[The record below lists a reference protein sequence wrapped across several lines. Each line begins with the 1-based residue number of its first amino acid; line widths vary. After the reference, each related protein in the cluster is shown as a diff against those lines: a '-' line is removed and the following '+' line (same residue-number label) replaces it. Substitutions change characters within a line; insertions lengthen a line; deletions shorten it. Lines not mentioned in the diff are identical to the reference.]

1 MMKRAMLF
9 IDGSNLF
16 YDWKKA
22 NPTSQLDIEKYIEY
36 IKAQHP
42 NVDLIRTY
50 YFVSET
56 AHNGSFL
63 KQINRIPFCQVI
75 TGRLQ
80 EKTIKIE
87 PGHNL
92 VCGNCGS
99 QVAGTIT
106 TQTDKGTD
114 VNIAVEM
121 LKHAYNQ
128 AYDLAILV
136 SRDADFAGVVKI
148 IKNLGKNVELVL
160 LEASKN
166 SAQELT
172 DTVDNVML
180 IPATEY
186 AGLSR
191 LP

>member
-1 MMKRAMLF
+1 MKQAMLF

-22 NPTSQLDIEKYIEY
+22 NPTAQLDIEKYINY
-36 IKAQHP
+36 IKAKHQ

-56 AHNGSFL
+56 SNNKTFL

-87 PGHNL
+87 QSQGL
-92 VCGNCGS
+92 VCSHCGS
-99 QVAGTIT
+99 PVQGTVT

-121 LKHAYNQ
+121 LTHAYNK
-128 AYDLAILV
+128 AYDLAILA

-160 LEASKN
+160 LENSKN
-166 SAQELT
+166 NAQELT

-186 AGLSR
+186 SGLSR
-191 LP
+191 EP